1 MADSQDYETVVK
13 APAAEEV
20 AHFDDDHKGLL
31 GKVQHALVV
40 VIEMRDLLGCR
51 RFHNGFIVLAVCHLT
66 PPAKVVVVALL
77 AWTVLSRSNN
87 FV

>member
-31 GKVQHALVV
+31 GKVQHALHV
-40 VIEMRDLLGCR
+40 
-51 RFHNGFIVLAVCHLT
+51 N
-66 PPAKVVVVALL
+66 PALVPLIILVFAISLFGIL
-77 AWTVLSRSNN
+77 IG
-87 FV
+87 